1 MVLVILLI
9 IHLGLSKMSIEYIKS
24 QLSIIIENYPFH
36 KSLNDRIIKDS
47 ENLAWTRDIYN
58 TDGGL
63 TNVRALQTFKI
74 DSSKNVKRVEDWAI
88 SLIRQSMYGNNS
100 GTKFVSI
107 DTWMTN
113 YSKDDFTVSHQH
125 NPSTY
130 AFDYFLKCPK
140 GSSPLVFTTSGKKI
154 KAEEGKIV
162 IFPGN
167 VLHHVPKNK
176 CEGRMTLAGNIFAY
190 YGTL

>member
-130 AFDYFLKCPK
+130 AFVYFLKCPK
-140 GSSPLVFTTSGKKI
+140 GSSPLIFGGGKKVN
-154 KAEEGKIV
+154 AEEGKV
-162 IFPGN
+162 VVFPAFID
-167 VLHHVPKNK
+167 HEVPENQ
-176 CEGRMTLAGNIFAY
+176 CDNRVVLAGNMLSSY
-190 YGTL
+190 S